1 MTHTPKKP
9 LCEQA
14 GHIWQRTAAENY
26 RVCTR
31 TGCTTAQR
39 LHYGAWVT
47 VPTTAQRTQHA
58 VHEQTPVLW
67 EGVV

>member
-14 GHIWQRTAAENY
+14 GHIWQRSTAENY

-39 LHYGAWVT
+39 LQGGTWVT
-47 VPTTAQRTQHA
+47 VPTSHRTQHA
-58 VHEQTPVLW
+58 LHEQPPVLW
-67 EGVV
+67 ERAE